1 MYRALY
7 RKWRPQR
14 FEDVVGQR
22 AIVTALKNQITAGR
36 VGHAYLFTGVR
47 GTGKTTCAKI
57 FAKAVNCL
65 VADGC
70 HLFGK
75 AENSV
80 IFREVDIEDGAE
92 VRDSIIMQGSKIGA
106 CASIRYCILDKNVTI
121 RPGTKLLGSIDH
133 PLVVDKG
140 DTV

>member
-22 AIVTALKNQITAGR
+22 GIVTALRNQIATGR

-65 VADGC
+65 HPQNGDPA
-70 HLFGK
+70 
-75 AENSV
+75 ANARSA
-80 IFREVDIEDGAE
+80 R
-92 VRDSIIMQGSKIGA
+92 
-106 CASIRYCILDKNVTI
+106 ASTTAAFWMWWRWTPHPQRRGRY
-121 RPGTKLLGSIDH
+121 P
-133 PLVVDKG
+133 
-140 DTV
+140 